1 MTTLSKTTITIDL
14 YTMGKPFPYDEAFWN
29 HLRETLAEDCLLAGV
44 SWDEKSLTRGE
55 CAKEVENLDELLE
68 GVETTCA
75 LCGEKCEAAKAHAHH
90 GWTIGDECCWDA
102 RLRSVE

>member
-1 MTTLSKTTITIDL
+1 MFAVPALTLKTGYPRVTEIFANWLSKV
-14 YTMGKPFPYDEAFWN
+14 TM
-29 HLRETLAEDCLLAGV
+29 R
-44 SWDEKSLTRGE
+44 
-55 CAKEVENLDELLE
+55 

-90 GWTIGDECCWDA
+90 GWTIGDECCWDD